1 MAISTVAIAGHPYIC
16 FLKYGYL
23 YIAFTCN
30 ISIVKDLYIMA
41 SGEKRDIQALH
52 KQIREMLK
60 EKNAVLLAHNYQPT
74 EIQDVADLCG
84 DSLELSIMASRTD
97 AEVIVFCGVHFMA
110 ETASILSPDKTVLL
124 PVISAG
130 CPMADMITAK
140 ALKKKMTEMPGAIV
154 MSYVNT
160 TAEVKAESDICCTSA
175 NAVKVALSIDK
186 RSRIFMTPDRNLA
199 QYTIKISGRNISYW
213 YGYCPVHDQ
222 LTVTQV
228 KKVKS
233 DNPGALFLAH
243 PECTPEVLELAD
255 EIKSTSGMISF
266 ARQSIKQDFIIGTET
281 GILYPLSKANPEKT
295 FIPADPAMICHDMKK
310 TRLENVLESIKEMK
324 HVIKV
329 PEDIRVRAKKAV
341 DRMLAIPAD

>member
-1 MAISTVAIAGHPYIC
+1 MAT
-16 FLKYGYL
+16 
-23 YIAFTCN
+23 
-30 ISIVKDLYIMA
+30 
-41 SGEKRDIQALH
+41 GEKRDIQGLH
-52 KQIREMLK
+52 KKIRELLK
-60 EKNAVLLAHNYQPT
+60 EKNAVLLAHNYQRP

-84 DSLELSIMASRTD
+84 DSLELSIKASSTD

-130 CPMADMITAK
+130 CPMADMITAE
-140 ALKKKMTEMPGAIV
+140 ALKKKRSEMPDAIV
-154 MSYVNT
+154 VSYVNT
-160 TAEVKAESDICCTSA
+160 TAEVKAETDICCTSA
-175 NAVKVALSIDK
+175 NAVRVALSIDK
-186 RSRIFMTPDRNLA
+186 RTRIFMTPDRNLA

-213 YGYCPVHDQ
+213 YGYCPIHNG
-222 LTVTQV
+222 LTVAQV
-228 KKVKS
+228 KKVKR

-266 ARQSIKQDFIIGTET
+266 AGQSLEKGFIIGTET
-281 GILYPLSKANPEKT
+281 GILYPLSKAHPEKT
-295 FIPADPAMICHDMKK
+295 FIPADPDMICPNMKK
-310 TRLENVLESIKEMK
+310 TRLEDVLKSLEEMK

-329 PEDIRVRAKKAV
+329 PEEIRIRAKKAL